1 MYVCVCNAV
10 TERDIEKAVRRG
22 ARSLAELRLA
32 TGCSS
37 NCGQCA
43 DLAETLIDEQ
53 LERQSLLPV
62 LGAEPQLA

>member
-1 MYVCVCNAV
+1 MYVCVCNSV
-10 TERDIEKAVRRG
+10 TESDIEKAVRRG
-22 ARSLAELRLA
+22 VRSLPELRLA
-32 TGCSS
+32 TGCGS

-43 DLAETLIDEQ
+43 DLADNLIDEH